1 MRCNLIVITEP
12 AQKKYVELLKDREA
26 NTNIRI
32 FVENPGTEKASCGM
46 SFCPLNM
53 YDQADLVYEY
63 EGFKLIVDPISDPFL
78 SDAVVDVKDGEFTL
92 RAPSISRNMLDPTLP
107 LRDRI
112 NFVILT
118 EVNPGIASHGGAVEI
133 VDFLQPQN
141 ELHVKF
147 HGGCVGCASVG
158 ITIKDA
164 LSKKLNS
171 RFPNDN
177 IKVID
182 KTEHKVTSETYK
194 G

>member
-1 MRCNLIVITEP
+1 MITVTEQ
-12 AQKKYVELLKDREA
+12 AQKKYVELLKEREP

-32 FVENPGTEKASCGM
+32 FVENPGTEKAACGM

-53 YDQADLVYEY
+53 YDQADLVYDY
-63 EGFKLIVDPISDPFL
+63 EGFKLIVDPLSDPFL
-78 SDAVVDVKDGEFTL
+78 CDAVVDVKNGEFTL
-92 RAPSISRNMLDPTLP
+92 LAPSITRNMLDPTLP
-107 LRDRI
+107 LRDRV

-141 ELHVKF
+141 ELLVKF
-147 HGGCVGCASVG
+147 HGGCVGCAAVG
-158 ITIKDA
+158 ITIQDA
-164 LSKKLNS
+164 LTKKLNA
-171 RFPNDN
+171 RFPDEH

-182 KTEHKVTSETYK
+182 KTEHKVTAETYK